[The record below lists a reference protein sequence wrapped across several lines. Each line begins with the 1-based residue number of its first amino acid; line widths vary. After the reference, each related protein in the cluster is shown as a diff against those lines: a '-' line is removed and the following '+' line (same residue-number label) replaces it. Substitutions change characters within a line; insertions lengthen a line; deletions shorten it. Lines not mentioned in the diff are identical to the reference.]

1 MDASEIRAKV
11 KPIAAGH
18 LSVRLLY
25 LFGSMAR
32 GDVHT
37 GSDVD
42 LAVLFGAST
51 LEVFRELWADLHAAL
66 GPLSFDLVV
75 LNDADPVLA
84 FDVIREGKPLFYRT
98 DDDIN
103 DFETRAWHR
112 YQDTRHLRAIGDHY
126 LRERAKEWSSSRNR
140 SANA

>member
-1 MDASEIRAKV
+1 MHANEILAKV
-11 KPIAAGH
+11 RPIAERH
-18 LSVRLLY
+18 SSVRLVY

-32 GDVHT
+32 GDAHT

-42 LAVLFGAST
+42 LAVLFEVPT
-51 LEVFRELWADLHAAL
+51 LEVFRKLWADLHAEL

-98 DDDIN
+98 DEDIN
-103 DFETRAWHR
+103 EFETKAWHR

-126 LRERAKEWSSSRNR
+126 LRERAKAWSSSRSR
-140 SANA
+140 SENA

>member
-1 MDASEIRAKV
+1 MDANEIRARV
-11 KPIAAGH
+11 EPIAARH
-18 LSVRLLY
+18 LSVRLVY

-37 GSDVD
+37 GSFEAPT
-42 LAVLFGAST
+42 LQVL
-51 LEVFRELWADLHAAL
+51 RELWAELHAAL

-103 DFETRAWHR
+103 DFETKAWHR

-140 SANA
+140 SAND